1 MLFCTLP
8 HNIWYNKNRFNRRN
22 RRNGVEEMEK
32 TNIEILFEWMDETT
46 ELVQQHENKPYLDC
60 LTITMATLFYGEPSE
75 KLNEVLGH
83 RLQTSLEK
91 IDMKTF
97 TEEEIR
103 KAIQLVILKGM
114 QRTTQVQHMLTPET
128 VSLFIGYLAGK
139 LTTSNQEL
147 RIFDPVSG
155 TGSLLTTVLSQLP
168 QQKTV
173 YASEI
178 DPTLLQL
185 SLQSANLQ
193 KMNIEFFHQDSL
205 RPFLLDPVDLVV
217 ADLPV
222 GYYPDDIVASEYQLK
237 ADEGHSYAHHLFIE
251 QSLHYTKDGGYLILL
266 IPEFLF
272 DSDQSDKLHQFLQ
285 ENAHIVGVLRLP
297 ETSFTSKRN
306 IKSILILQKKGQET
320 STPQQP
326 LLVDLPSFKN
336 TAATQDILTQIN
348 GWFAENLRTNEKEQ
362 NDND

>member
-1 MLFCTLP
+1 
-8 HNIWYNKNRFNRRN
+8 
-22 RRNGVEEMEK
+22 MEK

-46 ELVQQHENKPYLDC
+46 ALIQQHGNEPYLDS
-60 LTITMATLFYGEPSE
+60 LAITMEILFYGEPSE
-75 KLNEVLGH
+75 QLNELLGH
-83 RLQTSLEK
+83 RLQSELDK
-91 IDMKTF
+91 IDMKKF
-97 TEEEIR
+97 TAEEIR

-114 QRTTQVQHMLTPET
+114 QKTTQVQHMITPET

-139 LTTSNQEL
+139 LTMNNKKL
-147 RIFDPVSG
+147 RIFDPASG
-155 TGSLLTTVLSQLP
+155 TASLLTTVLSQLP
-168 QQKTV
+168 QQKEV

-178 DPTLLQL
+178 DPSLLKIA
-185 SLQSANLQ
+185 LQNANLQ

-205 RPFLLDPVDLVV
+205 RPFLLDPVDLVI

-222 GYYPDDIVASEYQLK
+222 GYYPDDILASEYQLK

-272 DSDQSDKLHQFLQ
+272 DSDQSEKLHRYLQ
-285 ENAHIVGVLRLP
+285 ESAHIVGVLRLS
-297 ETSFTSKRN
+297 ESTFTSKRN

-336 TAATQDILTQIN
+336 TKAMEDILTQIN
-348 GWFAENLRTNEKEQ
+348 AWFAQNITTTDKEQ

>member
-1 MLFCTLP
+1 
-8 HNIWYNKNRFNRRN
+8 
-22 RRNGVEEMEK
+22 MEK
-32 TNIEILFEWMDETT
+32 TNIEILFEWMDEVTA
-46 ELVQQHENKPYLDC
+46 LIQQHENETYLDS
-60 LTITMATLFYGEPSE
+60 LAMTMETLFYEEPPE
-75 KLNEVLGH
+75 HFNDLLTH
-83 RLQTSLEK
+83 RLQSLLGK
-91 IDMKTF
+91 VNKKQF

-114 QRTTQVQHMLTPET
+114 QRTTQVQHMITPEA
-128 VSLFIGYLAGK
+128 VSLFIGYLASK
-139 LTTSNQEL
+139 LTARNKRL
-147 RIFDPVSG
+147 RIFDPASG
-155 TGSLLTTVLSQLP
+155 TASLLTTVVSQLP
-168 QQKTV
+168 QQKEV

-178 DPTLLQL
+178 DPTLLQIA
-185 SLQSANLQ
+185 LQNANLQ

-222 GYYPDDIVASEYQLK
+222 GYYPDDILANEYQLK

-251 QSLHYTKDGGYLILL
+251 QSLHYTKDGGYLIFL

-272 DSDQSDKLHQFLQ
+272 DSDQSDKLHRFLQ

-297 ETSFTSKRN
+297 ESSFKSKRN
-306 IKSILILQKKGQET
+306 IKSILILQKRGKET
-320 STPQQP
+320 SSLKQP

-336 TAATQDILTQIN
+336 TNAMEDILIQIN
-348 GWFAENLRTNEKEQ
+348 AWFTENMTMIDKEK